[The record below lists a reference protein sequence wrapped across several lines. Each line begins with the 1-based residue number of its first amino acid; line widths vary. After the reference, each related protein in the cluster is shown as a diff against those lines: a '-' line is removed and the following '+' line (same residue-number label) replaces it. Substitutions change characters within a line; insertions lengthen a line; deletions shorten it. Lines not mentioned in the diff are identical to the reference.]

1 MKFEIYKTSTGYRFH
16 PDYPPCE
23 GAFMGEV
30 MRVDT
35 RNVDDPAK
43 LTYYNALKDWYGRGT
58 NHRVEG
64 GHIKRDLGFDRV
76 WMVEISTLEELMNL
90 IARTDRQQIVMD
102 GLDIEIYDDYRE

>member
-1 MKFEIYKTSTGYRFH
+1 MKFEIYKTSARYCTEA
-16 PDYPPCE
+16 PPVE
-23 GAFMGEV
+23 GAFLGEV

-35 RNVDDPAK
+35 RTVDDPAK
-43 LTYYNALKDWYGRGT
+43 LKYAADTWYKNGT
-58 NHRVEG
+58 NHRVENG
-64 GHIKRDLGFDRV
+64 KIKRDLGFDQV